1 MVSLAVLSVPSCVRL
16 KRRVRRNAANE
27 DHLIIRRRL
36 MDRPQTGVLITVS
49 ILSGMLGGIVATC
62 LVGGGLVTAQEPA
75 REVPAVVSAKEF
87 RLIDRQ
93 GHTRAALSFN
103 EDGQPFLQM
112 RDEFD
117 TERVRVGISRE
128 TGVDVRDVDGKTRL
142 VLSVDEEGFPSLVV
156 RDRKHQT
163 KSFHP

>member
-1 MVSLAVLSVPSCVRL
+1 MV
-16 KRRVRRNAANE
+16 
-27 DHLIIRRRL
+27 
-36 MDRPQTGVLITVS
+36 RPQIGVLITVS
-49 ILSGMLGGIVATC
+49 ALSGLLGGVVAAC

-75 REVPAVVSAKEF
+75 GEVPAVVSAKEF

-93 GHTRAALSFN
+93 GHTRASLSFN
-103 EDGQPFLQM
+103 EEGQPFLQM
-112 RDEFD
+112 RDEFE

-142 VLSVDEEGFPSLVV
+142 VLSVDDEGLPSLVV
-156 RDRKHQT
+156 RDRKHRT

>member
-1 MVSLAVLSVPSCVRL
+1 MV
-16 KRRVRRNAANE
+16 
-27 DHLIIRRRL
+27 
-36 MDRPQTGVLITVS
+36 RPQTGVLITVS
-49 ILSGMLGGIVATC
+49 VLSGLLGGVGAAC

-75 REVPAVVSAKEF
+75 GEVPAVVSAKEF

-93 GHTRAALSFN
+93 GHTRASLSFN
-103 EDGQPFLQM
+103 ENGQPVLLM
-112 RDEFD
+112 RDEFE

-142 VLSVDEEGFPSLVV
+142 ILSVDDEGLPSLVV
-156 RDRKHQT
+156 RDRKHRT

>member
-1 MVSLAVLSVPSCVRL
+1 
-16 KRRVRRNAANE
+16 
-27 DHLIIRRRL
+27 

-49 ILSGMLGGIVATC
+49 MLSGLLGGIVAIF

-75 REVPAVVSAKEF
+75 GEVPAVVSAQEF
-87 RLIDRQ
+87 HLIDRQ

-103 EDGQPFLQM
+103 HEGQPILTM

-117 TERVRVGISRE
+117 TTRVRVGISRD
-128 TGVDVRDVDGKTRL
+128 TGVELHDVDGKTRL
-142 VLSVDEEGFPSLVV
+142 VLSVDNEGLPSLVV

-163 KSFHP
+163 KSFRP